1 MFVVREWEGA
11 LENFRLE
18 EEEEPFD
25 LKFFYFLFCGCR
37 LKKNTLR
44 QASLF
49 FFSTEKFTRLFLFK
63 KVKPL
68 RITKNK
74 LKLLT
79 FDNVSLATAFSLKPV
94 GRGRMKTAI
103 EFSRQNDAGALAR
116 STESLVFVVVPVL
129 ESKGL

>member
-49 FFSTEKFTRLFLFK
+49 FFFQQKS
-63 KVKPL
+63 L
-68 RITKNK
+68 RGYVYLRK
-74 LKLLT
+74 L
-79 FDNVSLATAFSLKPV
+79 SLSGSQK
-94 GRGRMKTAI
+94 I
-103 EFSRQNDAGALAR
+103 N
-116 STESLVFVVVPVL
+116 
-129 ESKGL
+129 

>member
-25 LKFFYFLFCGCR
+25 LKVFLFFV
-37 LKKNTLR
+37 LWVPSQKKTRSAKLH
-44 QASLF
+44 L

-68 RITKNK
+68 RITKIN
-74 LKLLT
+74 
-79 FDNVSLATAFSLKPV
+79 
-94 GRGRMKTAI
+94 
-103 EFSRQNDAGALAR
+103 
-116 STESLVFVVVPVL
+116 
-129 ESKGL
+129 

>member
-25 LKFFYFLFCGCR
+25 LKVFLFFV
-37 LKKNTLR
+37 LWVPSQKNTLR
-44 QASLF
+44 QASL

-68 RITKNK
+68 RITKIN
-74 LKLLT
+74 
-79 FDNVSLATAFSLKPV
+79 
-94 GRGRMKTAI
+94 
-103 EFSRQNDAGALAR
+103 
-116 STESLVFVVVPVL
+116 
-129 ESKGL
+129 